1 MWVLKGYAVWQFMVH
16 ETLAHNLNKLT
27 FMFIMLGIE

>member
-1 MWVLKGYAVWQFMVH
+1 MWVLKGYAVWQQFMVH

-27 FMFIMLGIE
+27 FMFMV